1 MEKFAVLGAGQ
12 MGMVIAKELLENDSD
27 TVVSLYDLN
36 SATLEDAAIFIASER
51 LNTQIVDI
59 GDPAKTAAA
68 LEGHI
73 AAIGALPHSLSYPA
87 ILAAIDARVSFIDL
101 VGEAPEERVALHDRA
116 VEAGCLILPGMGV
129 APGISNV
136 CVGQGIEWLDETL
149 NAYIHVGG
157 IPVRKEPPLFYQTVY
172 LLESVFNA
180 YLRPA
185 TIIEEGKPVIVEP
198 LSGLEEISFP
208 EPIGVLEGFIT
219 DGLASL
225 PLTVGGNIENSLV
238 EKTLRYP
245 GHVACMKVL
254 KECGLLDDSPIEV
267 DGLKI
272 SPRDVL
278 IELLGEKLQLGP
290 EGDILVMRVI
300 VEGIRD
306 GKEQRHIFELVD
318 YFDVE
323 TGYTAMARTTG
334 FPAVLA
340 ARMIASNELPE
351 KGVFFPEQLFI
362 GERFERMIEWL
373 AQKGVEVTI
382 STMNSS

>member
-1 MEKFAVLGAGQ
+1 MGKFAVLGAGQ
-12 MGMVIAKELLENDSD
+12 MGMVIAKELLDNDSD
-27 TVVSLYDLN
+27 TAVSLYDLN
-36 SATLEDAAIFIASER
+36 STTLEDAAIFIASKK
-51 LNTQIVDI
+51 LNTQVVDI
-59 GDPAKTAAA
+59 YDQAKTAAA

-73 AAIGALPHSLSYPA
+73 AVIGALPHSLSYPA
-87 ILAAIDARVSFIDL
+87 ILAAIDAGVSFIDL
-101 VGEAPEERVALHDRA
+101 VGEAPEMRIALHDRA

-129 APGISNV
+129 APGIGNV
-136 CVGQGIEWLDETL
+136 CIGQGIEWLDEVH
-149 NAYIHVGG
+149 NGYIHVGG

-172 LLESVFNA
+172 MLESVFNA

-185 TIIEEGKPVIVEP
+185 TIIEEGKQVIVEP

-219 DGLASL
+219 DGLTSL
-225 PLTVGGNIENSLV
+225 PLTVGNDIGNSLV

-245 GHVACMKVL
+245 GHVACIKVL
-254 KECGLLDDSPIEV
+254 KNCGLLDGNPIEI
-267 DGLKI
+267 DGQKI
-272 SPRDVL
+272 SPRDVV

-300 VEGIRD
+300 VEGIKD
-306 GKEQRHIFELVD
+306 GKEERHIFELVD

-340 ARMIASNELPE
+340 ARMIASDELPE

-362 GERFERMIEWL
+362 GKRFERLVEWL
-373 AQKGVEVTI
+373 AQKGVEVQHRVEG
-382 STMNSS
+382 